1 MADFNIRTVIPFAP
15 LNDSVLVLLDRE
27 ETETESGIL
36 LDQAHSL
43 VAEAIPSGVIVA
55 VGPDAPEYLNPGSL
69 VLCRKYT
76 GTEVV
81 VNGELYHEFVVS
93 NIVGLALDPAQF
105 VEEEPLATPDPG
117 QDGPQLV

>member
-1 MADFNIRTVIPFAP
+1 MTDFNIRTVIPFAP
-15 LNDSVLVLLDRE
+15 LNDSILVLLDRE
-27 ETETESGIL
+27 ETETEAGII

-43 VAEAIPSGVIVA
+43 VAEAVPAGVVVA
-55 VGPDAPEYLNPGSL
+55 VGPDAPAFMNPGTL

-81 VNGELYHEFVVS
+81 VNGALYHEFSTANVIGV
-93 NIVGLALDPAQF
+93 ALDPAGFEAGDQ
-105 VEEEPLATPDPG
+105 